1 VEKLPVWKFAD
12 GIYVAAGLNLQKAA
26 FWHVKITA
34 GVAGDGLW
42 RAFGGGEWCFSK
54 NGISG

>member
-1 VEKLPVWKFAD
+1 VEKLPVWKFAG

-42 RAFGGGEWCFSK
+42 RAFGGGE
-54 NGISG
+54 